1 MRAFTNYRSFLESM
15 RQAAFHGGATL
26 EIQRYDSNVSRFV
39 QRQIELHLATE
50 PADAQQI
57 YLGIRATA
65 TFFII
70 DVPAGSVAERLGLS
84 SGEFIEEVNGQ
95 DFASAGD
102 LDRLAA
108 AIEGSTDRQI
118 SLWVTRWSAIE
129 NGKVGGNRTRV
140 IQGTL
145 SN

>member
-1 MRAFTNYRSFLESM
+1 M